1 MRFLLLLM
9 TCLIFDNTS
18 ANNPTI
24 EEVRNLY
31 QKAAKDEVLCKKL
44 IVNLQANNENN
55 NLTLAAYK
63 ACSIMIMAKFVTN
76 PIYKL
81 SKFNDGKNLLEKC
94 IRKDNRNVE
103 TRFLRFTVQC
113 NAPNFL
119 GYNSS
124 MLLDKNFLLNAFSTI
139 NDKQLKNIVIAFL
152 KTSSYLTIAEKQKL
166 ISQN

>member
-76 PIYKL
+76 PIYKF

-113 NAPNFL
+113 NAPKFL

-166 ISQN
+166 ISQK